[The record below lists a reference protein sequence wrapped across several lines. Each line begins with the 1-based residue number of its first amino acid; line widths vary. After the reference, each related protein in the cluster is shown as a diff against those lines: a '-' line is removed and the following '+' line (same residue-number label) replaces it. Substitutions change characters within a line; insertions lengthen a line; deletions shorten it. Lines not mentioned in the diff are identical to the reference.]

1 MPYVEGSD
9 GAKIFWRA
17 SGDGP
22 PLLLSCASFSTHL
35 HWAGQEAAL
44 ARFVRV
50 VSWDYRGHGQSDAPE
65 EPARYTLEQV
75 VDDLGRVHAAAAGGE
90 PAFAAGLSVGGIVSL
105 AYARARPERVRGLI
119 LCNTGPGFK
128 NPEALAQWQAMLER
142 SAAKFGEVGIER
154 YLEGSR
160 AQAELLGLDPGS
172 GLAAEA
178 RRGVLSSSVGG
189 LQRFARGVAGPVP
202 NLVDVLGEIRQ
213 PALILVGEKDANFQR
228 ASHVMAAKLPQ
239 AERVEIA
246 GAGHVLNLDQ
256 PEAFV
261 REIER
266 FVRAQ
271 VQVAGS

>member
-1 MPYVEGSD
+1 VPYVEASD

-35 HWAGQEAAL
+35 HWVGQEAAL
-44 ARFVRV
+44 SRFARV
-50 VSWDYRGHGQSDAPE
+50 VSWDYRGHGLSDAPDE
-65 EPARYTLEQV
+65 LARYSLAQI
-75 VDDLGRVHAAAAGGE
+75 VDDLARVHDAAAGGA

-105 AYARARPERVRGLI
+105 SYARARPSRVRALV

-128 NPEALAQWQAMLER
+128 NAEALAQWESMLER
-142 SAAKFGEVGIER
+142 AAQKLGEVGIEK

-160 AQAELLGLDPGS
+160 AQAELLGLHPES
-172 GLAAEA
+172 PLALEA
-178 RRGVLSSSVGG
+178 RRGVLSSTVAG

-202 NLVDVLGEIRQ
+202 NLVDALPQIAQ

-228 ASHVMAAKLPQ
+228 ASHVMVAKLPH
-239 AERVEIA
+239 AERVELA
-246 GAGHVLNLDQ
+246 AAGHVLNLDQ

-261 REIER
+261 REVER
-266 FVRAQ
+266 FVK
-271 VQVAGS
+271 VQLAGN